1 MSDDRRRGGRGPVIE
16 IPSIRLLT
24 EIPKGT
30 QSAIVVG
37 LVLLV
42 LGAFALTSFFQVAQ
56 DEVGVILRFGRYI
69 RTVEPGLRF
78 KLPLGVERVLKVPVE
93 RQLKLEFGYRT
104 LRPGQRTQ
112 YSRED
117 FTRESLM
124 LTGDLNVAVVEWS
137 VQYRIKDPRAYL
149 FNVKNPE
156 TTFRDVSEAFVMSVV
171 GDHSVDEVVTSGRD
185 KVAADSQALLQD
197 LLDRYEMGI
206 SILQLVPQDV
216 NPPDPV
222 KPAFNEVNQ
231 AIQEKET
238 LENEAEAEYNRAIPL
253 ARGEAAQLI
262 SQSAGYADQRVNR
275 AKGDAARFLSV
286 LAEYRKAPEVTRQR
300 IWQETLQEVLRETGS
315 RVILD
320 KDLKG
325 LVPLL
330 NLGGAVSL
338 PPSGSKEGGR

>member
-1 MSDDRRRGGRGPVIE
+1 
-16 IPSIRLLT
+16 
-24 EIPKGT
+24 
-30 QSAIVVG
+30 
-37 LVLLV
+37 
-42 LGAFALTSFFQVAQ
+42 
-56 DEVGVILRFGRYI
+56 
-69 RTVEPGLRF
+69 
-78 KLPLGVERVLKVPVE
+78 
-93 RQLKLEFGYRT
+93 
-104 LRPGQRTQ
+104 
-112 YSRED
+112 
-117 FTRESLM
+117 M

-156 TTFRDVSEAFVMSVV
+156 STFRDVSEAVVRAVV

-185 KVAADSQALLQD
+185 KVAADSQLMLQD

-262 SQSAGYADQRVNR
+262 SQSEGYADQRVNQ
-275 AKGDAARFLSV
+275 AEGDVARFLSV

-300 IWQETLQEVLRETGS
+300 IWQETLQQVLRETGS

-320 KDLKG
+320 RDLQG

-338 PPSGSKEGGR
+338 PASGSKENGR